1 MSVLDIN
8 TFDALKESAGA
19 DFIMELMDAFL
30 KDTLHQMDEMRNA
43 IAANDAETFR
53 RAAHSVKS
61 NALTFGAEDLATLAR
76 ELEMMGREKNL
87 EVGNRIEVL
96 NEAFEILRDRLEE
109 LK

>member
-1 MSVLDIN
+1 MSVLDLN
-8 TFDALKESAGA
+8 TFNALKESAGA

-43 IAANDAETFR
+43 IAVNDAESFR

-87 EVGNRIEVL
+87 EAGNRLEVL
-96 NEAFEILRDRLEE
+96 NEAFEILRERLEE